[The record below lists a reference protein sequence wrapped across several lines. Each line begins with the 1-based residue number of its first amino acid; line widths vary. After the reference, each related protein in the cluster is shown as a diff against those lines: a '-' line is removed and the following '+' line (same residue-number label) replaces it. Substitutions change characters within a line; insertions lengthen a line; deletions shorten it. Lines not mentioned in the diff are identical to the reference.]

1 MIKKNTAVP
10 SGHPA
15 RMLSA
20 YGWVTL
26 VVGIAV
32 SLIGLF
38 APVFAGTPF
47 FLFVGGVVTLIGG
60 FAIVVAAGVIAVLT
74 PTDRKFEENL
84 G

>member
-1 MIKKNTAVP
+1 MAKNTAVP

-15 RMLSA
+15 RLLSA

-26 VVGIAV
+26 IVGATFA
-32 SLIGLF
+32 LLGLF
-38 APVFAGTPF
+38 APIFAGTPF
-47 FLFVGGVVTLIGG
+47 FLLVGGVVSLIGG

-74 PTDRKFEENL
+74 PVNKTAPPAE